1 MGFYSLM
8 LSELFSECDDYLL
21 RLDLSESLSDLD
33 LFSLLEGL
41 DSELEFLWIEIYF
54 YWFYFIF

>member
-1 MGFYSLM
+1 MGFYSFM

-54 YWFYFIF
+54 Y

>member
-1 MGFYSLM
+1 MGFYSFM

-33 LFSLLEGL
+33 LLSLLEGL
-41 DSELEFLWIEIYF
+41 DLELEFLWIEIYF